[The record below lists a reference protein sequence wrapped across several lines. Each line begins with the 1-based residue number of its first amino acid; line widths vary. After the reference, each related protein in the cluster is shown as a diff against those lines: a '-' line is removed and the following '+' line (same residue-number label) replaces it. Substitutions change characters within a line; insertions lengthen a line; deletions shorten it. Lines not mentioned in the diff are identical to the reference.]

1 MLRWANR
8 HYDSYLDQC
17 RFFLIR
23 MCQHL
28 FYHQSNL
35 VSHSFRTLNKSNP
48 QQFKLWIIFRIDPTT
63 TESNPSQWSSTSQT
77 QVRQIHR
84 AVILNCISVL
94 LSCISVFL
102 NGISVFLNCITVF
115 LYLSSV
121 FLRRFAIPLQMRQL
135 HLEGAVWTFPFL
147 FSSSSL
153 SSSPPSS
160 PSPSIQSLPSSAI
173 CELAVWQSKE
183 SEELE
188 FWCKDDHLLFCISL
202 IWSMSEE

>member
-77 QVRQIHR
+77 QVRQIPR
-84 AVILNCISVL
+84 TVYLNCISL
-94 LSCISVFL
+94 FL
-102 NGISVFLNCITVF
+102 NGISLFLN
-115 LYLSSV
+115 LSHV
-121 FLRRFAIPLQMRQL
+121 LIRKFAIPLQMRQL

-173 CELAVWQSKE
+173 CEFAVWGKDVTMRGIWG
-183 SEELE
+183 LE
-188 FWCKDDHLLFCISL
+188 FWCKDDFFTFSPSCVVLY
-202 IWSMSEE
+202 